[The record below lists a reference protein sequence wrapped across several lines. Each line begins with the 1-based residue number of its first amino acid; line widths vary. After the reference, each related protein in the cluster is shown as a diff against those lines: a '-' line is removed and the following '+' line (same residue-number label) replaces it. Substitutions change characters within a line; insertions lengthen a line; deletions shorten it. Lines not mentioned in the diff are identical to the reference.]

1 MSASGGVAETPG
13 AVFTEAETGVAGSV
27 GRCATPFH
35 CPPVGALP
43 QVMAILNITPDSFSD
58 GGQLHGRAGPN
69 LARVID
75 RAARCI
81 EEGADLLDI
90 GGESTRP
97 GAVPVTTEQELM
109 RVVPVVE
116 ALARRFPVPLS
127 VDTSDPQVM
136 GQAVAAGAGLIN
148 DVRALQRPGAL
159 AAAAELGVPVCLMH
173 MQGEP
178 ATMQVEP
185 SYGDVVAGVRAF
197 LADRVAAC
205 RALGIRGDQILV
217 DPGFGFGKTLEH
229 NLDLLRRLPE
239 IAPAGVPLLVG
250 LSRKRMIGELTGQ
263 PVGRRLAGSVALA
276 VMAALRGAAVLRVHD
291 VAATVD
297 ALKMFAAVDGGTWE
311 FGRQGS
317 A

>member
-1 MSASGGVAETPG
+1 MSGNGGDVAEAPRPVFAGPGVA
-13 AVFTEAETGVAGSV
+13 ASAA
-27 GRCATPFH
+27 RCAAPFRR
-35 CPPVGALP
+35 PSPDARP

-58 GGQLHGRAGPN
+58 GGQLHGRTGPN
-69 LARVID
+69 MARVID
-75 RAARCI
+75 RAARYI

-127 VDTSDPQVM
+127 VDTSDPEVM
-136 GQAVAAGAGLIN
+136 VQAVAAGAGLIN

-159 AAAAELGVPVCLMH
+159 AAAVELDVPVCLVH

-178 ATMQVEP
+178 ATMQDEP
-185 SYGDVVAGVRAF
+185 GYGDVVADVKAF

-205 RALGIRGDQILV
+205 LASGIGEGQILV

-239 IAPAGVPLLVG
+239 VPPPGIPLLVG
-250 LSRKRMIGELTGQ
+250 LSRKRMIAELTGQ
-263 PVGRRLAGSVALA
+263 PVDRRLAGSVALA
-276 VMAALRGAAVLRVHD
+276 ILSALGGAVVLRVHD

-297 ALKMFAAVDGGTWE
+297 ALKVIAAVTGRKTGL
-311 FGRQGS
+311 GRQGS